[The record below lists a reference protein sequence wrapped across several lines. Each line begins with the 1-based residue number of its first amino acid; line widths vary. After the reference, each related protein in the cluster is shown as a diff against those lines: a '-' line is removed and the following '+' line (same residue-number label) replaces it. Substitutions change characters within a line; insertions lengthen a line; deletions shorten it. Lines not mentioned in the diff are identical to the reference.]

1 MTKKLKTLIGI
12 SSVAGVLICLAA
24 VLCAILIKPAPAHLT
39 ISVNEISLAVDDVK
53 PIEYDISDETATVSF
68 EIYDSNIVE
77 IVDGNLV
84 GRQVGSTSIRIT
96 ATRDDD
102 RAIATTNIYVTENP
116 DGPITDLPAE
126 IKLYLLDKDIE
137 TALAEGYN
145 YQHSFTSY
153 KDYTVVSTGNSVKV
167 SNNTISAQREGET
180 ILTFSSKNSN
190 QTQTVTVWVESISPS
205 IANLPENLELNKDER
220 FALSYLITP
229 SYYTGEATVTFETS
243 STCIEIQENTI
254 IAKDFGV
261 GEVEVYLNGERAG
274 TIHVLVKSEEEIEIS
289 SLSGGELIG
298 NVIYAES
305 ETLRFKVSP
314 YAECE
319 IKVSSGTVSREMDY
333 IVITNFESGELSIS
347 IPDFGLSEIF
357 QIIKRL

>member
-24 VLCAILIKPAPAHLT
+24 VLCAILIKPAPTQLT

-68 EIYDSNIVE
+68 EIYDPNIVE
-77 IVDGNLV
+77 IVDGNLI
-84 GRQVGSTSIRIT
+84 GKQVGSTAIRIT
-96 ATRDDD
+96 ATTDDE

-145 YQHSFTSY
+145 YQHTFTSY

-167 SNNTISAQREGET
+167 SNNTISAHREGET

-220 FALSYLITP
+220 FELSYLITP
-229 SYYTGEATVTFETS
+229 SYYTGEATVTFKTS
-243 STCIEIQENTI
+243 STCIEIEENTI
-254 IAKDFGV
+254 IAKDFGT
-261 GEVEVYLNGERAG
+261 GEIEVYLNGERAG
-274 TIHVLVKSEEEIEIS
+274 SIHVLVKSEEEIEIEKVI
-289 SLSGGELIG
+289 GGTFEG
-298 NVIYAES
+298 DTIYAEADV
-305 ETLRFKVSP
+305 LRIRFSK
-314 YAECE
+314 
-319 IKVSSGTVSREMDY
+319 SGEMSVYCTSGNVSREMDY
-333 IVITNFESGELSIS
+333 IVLSDFDDGIIYVSFPEL
-347 IPDFGLSEIF
+347 GLEKSFNIV
-357 QIIKRL
+357 K